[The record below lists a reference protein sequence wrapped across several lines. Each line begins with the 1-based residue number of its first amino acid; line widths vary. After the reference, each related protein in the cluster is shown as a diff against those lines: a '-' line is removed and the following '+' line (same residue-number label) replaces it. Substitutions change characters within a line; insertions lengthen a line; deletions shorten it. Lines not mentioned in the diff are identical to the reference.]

1 MFFVFCLCKLY
12 IHVMFFSV
20 FVSDSDFLFFLNYKI
35 KSVRLSRCRII
46 GLTLFNLWDNF
57 CLFLSPTLKEI
68 DILAWQMQTNNNNL
82 TLQFSTRN
90 FSKIWIFFLLIFH
103 LKKIIWVLFH
113 AKIFCRERDYID
125 PPFKI
130 KWSIS

>member
-1 MFFVFCLCKLY
+1 MFFVF
-12 IHVMFFSV
+12 
-20 FVSDSDFLFFLNYKI
+20 VSASDFLFFLNYKI

-46 GLTLFNLWDNF
+46 GLTLFNLWGNF

-103 LKKIIWVLFH
+103 LKKIIWVCFML
-113 AKIFCRERDYID
+113 KYSVERGITLTH
-125 PPFKI
+125 PLKLNGR
-130 KWSIS
+130 SLSRQASHVRHCMLQ